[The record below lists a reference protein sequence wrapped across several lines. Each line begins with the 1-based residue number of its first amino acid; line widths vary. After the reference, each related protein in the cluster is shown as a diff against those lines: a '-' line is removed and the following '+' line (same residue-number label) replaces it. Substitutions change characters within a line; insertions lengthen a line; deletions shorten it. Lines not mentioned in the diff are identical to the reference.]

1 MIGSA
6 GFFRRPIGICKFR
19 RPYFLHGWILATIP
33 DYVPVYTGNLNHN
46 DAFAANG
53 LYARVAGGCE
63 RAAARFF
70 AYATLVGYAAK
81 SRE

>member
-1 MIGSA
+1 MSKVC
-6 GFFRRPIGICKFR
+6 GITVNVDEALSVNKYEVDEEA
-19 RPYFLHGWILATIP
+19 PHIVLAEDLKSSP
-33 DYVPVYTGNLNHN
+33 RGALLVN
-46 DAFAANG
+46 DSS
-53 LYARVAGGCE
+53 LARVAGGCE

>member
-1 MIGSA
+1 MIESA
-6 GFFRRPIGICKFR
+6 GFFRRPIGICEFR

-63 RAAARFF
+63 CAAARFF